1 MTTPDSTVPSDTDR
15 LADIRA
21 RLDAATPGPWKASVV
36 DSPRSTCSTAIYS
49 HAYAAGDAR
58 SEVLPSYPIKAGYAR
73 MRRAD
78 AVLMANARDDLAHLL
93 GLVGD
98 LQGQLDKARA
108 LHQPVPEAGQ
118 GYDKDGNYVTIER
131 PCGACGTYDEY
142 ATPWPCATARA
153 LGLGGE
159 ATDGE

>member
-1 MTTPDSTVPSDTDR
+1 VTSSEHTGR
-15 LADIRA
+15 EADIRA
-21 RLDAATPGPWKASVV
+21 RLDAATPAPWKASVV

-98 LQGQLDKARA
+98 LQGQLDKARHRHRA
-108 LHQPVPEAGQ
+108 YPDAANPNAYCLSCLTGKKKVGSNFPE
-118 GYDKDGNYVTIER
+118 YVK
-131 PCGACGTYDEY
+131 
-142 ATPWPCATARA
+142 WPCPDAIA

-159 ATDGE
+159 ATDER